1 MSIVLSMRKFA
12 AALVFA
18 VVTASV
24 AAEPWPPLW
33 TFDTHG

>member
-1 MSIVLSMRKFA
+1 MLRFSFA
-12 AALVFA
+12 AVLAFA

-24 AAEPWPPLW
+24 AAEPWQPLW